1 MSNREKKVQEIFNH
15 AEKIGY
21 DKASLSFTVAI
32 QCDKSLTKFHK
43 DFLEKKSK

>member
-21 DKASLSFTVAI
+21 DKALLSLTIAI

-43 DFLEKKSK
+43 DFLEKKV